1 MQRLQTA
8 VAACCNDPS
17 IRVVL
22 DINPDHWENLA
33 YINAALPGEFLA
45 HDRIKEL
52 FRQRNV
58 KYFAVDEVSEAFELQ
73 SAVEDF
79 VVNNTVAG
87 ERFVLMLD
95 RNPIN
100 LPEIL
105 GPTYQALAGCYV

>member
-58 KYFAVDEVSEAFELQ
+58 KYFMVDEISPIFTDEDPGEITQIVGLIDKHFDEYAEAIAELQ
-73 SAVEDF
+73 E
-79 VVNNTVAG
+79 
-87 ERFVLMLD
+87 E
-95 RNPIN
+95 
-100 LPEIL
+100 
-105 GPTYQALAGCYV
+105 

>member
-33 YINAALPGEFLA
+33 YINATLPGEFLA

-58 KYFAVDEVSEAFELQ
+58 KYFMVDEISEAFELQ
-73 SAVEDF
+73 KMIMATAYGAQSVEMAAF
-79 VVNNTVAG
+79 IKAHENK
-87 ERFVLMLD
+87 LMYIK
-95 RNPIN
+95 P
-100 LPEIL
+100 
-105 GPTYQALAGCYV
+105 YHKQ